1 MAERR
6 MFAKT
11 IIDSDA
17 FLDMPQSSQLLYFHL
32 SMRADD
38 DGFINNPKS
47 ITRNVKCNE
56 DDLTLL
62 TAKKF
67 IIPFQ
72 SGIVVIKH
80 WKIHNY
86 IRSDRYKRTKCL
98 EELAVLSLDEN
109 SSYTLNQLKKVENGI
124 PSDNQT
130 ETNGIPLVD
139 KMDTQ
144 VKLGE
149 VRLGEVRLDN
159 TSFEILQIPDRIP
172 YQKIVAAF
180 NEICTSLTKVKGL
193 TEGRKS
199 VIKARYKDLDYSMDK
214 VREYFTQVQASDFLT
229 GKVERDGE
237 RPFKATFDWVI
248 KSANFVKIIE
258 GNYEN
263 KEARYGT
270 SGKHST
276 EVKNPS
282 KWGSLE
288 GIIHL

>member
-32 SMRADD
+32 AMRADD

-130 ETNGIPLVD
+130 ATNGIPLVD

-144 VKLGE
+144 VRLGE
-149 VRLGEVRLDN
+149 VRLGEVRLGN
-159 TSFEILQIPDRIP
+159 TSSEILQIPDRIP
-172 YQKIVAAF
+172 YQKIVDAF

-199 VIKARYKDLDYSMDK
+199 AIKARYKDLNYSLDK
-214 VREYFTQVQASDFLT
+214 VKEYFTQVQKSDFLT
-229 GKVERDGE
+229 GKVEREGK

-248 KSANFVKIIE
+248 KSANYVKIIE

-263 KEARYGT
+263 KEASYGT

-276 EVKNPS
+276 EVKNTS
-282 KWGSLE
+282 KWGKLE